1 MDLGRDDTMRT
12 PHASWVRPSSAPAVD
27 PEQREAP
34 YLDALI
40 AHAGRHPGRFHVPG
54 HKGGSG
60 GGPDLCA
67 ALGEGTLQI
76 DLPACLEGV
85 DLGPDPTPLER
96 ARELAARTWRARRT
110 WFLVGGASE
119 GAQAACLA
127 MARAGASAVV
137 QRNVHVSTVHGL
149 VLSGLRPTFVH
160 PAADEELDMLH
171 CVSAERLNEA
181 LERAPAAAAAFVVS
195 PTYFGVA
202 GDVAGMAEVAHA
214 HGVALVVDEAWG
226 AHFPFHPSLPEDALA
241 AGADLVISGTHK
253 MIGSLTQSAMLHL
266 GTDSSG
272 LVDEEDMDRA
282 LAIVQSTS
290 PSSLLLASLDAARC
304 MAATHGPELLDRAIA
319 GAAVVREELRRVPGI
334 EVLDERLV
342 GRCGVTDFD
351 PLRVVI
357 DLRAT
362 GTSGHHVFQ
371 MLHRVDDV
379 HLELATE
386 EVLVFHLGMAEDPA
400 PHAEL
405 LAAALERALAE
416 SLDRGVRRRR
426 FFPRPS
432 WGPVVLTPREAYMSP
447 PEAVP
452 LREASGRIAAESL
465 SVYPPG
471 TAMTMPGERVSAAT
485 VAFIERT
492 LRQGGHVRG
501 SLDAT
506 AATML
511 VVSQGHDPAEP
522 SSAHSEPELVPTA
535 AAKATDPLT
544 SSAENALAPVAASS
558 HAAFEDFPARA
569 YLDKYYSGV
578 GPENSVLL
586 GMLID
591 YVTATEAPT
600 GRVIEVAGGPSLL
613 SMLAL
618 AAVRGEPFERV
629 VFTDLG
635 RENLREVERWL
646 GEDPGRFDYAPVLA
660 WLEKKAG
667 AAPGSICTTLRS
679 SRWQLASF
687 DWRDD
692 PPREWCGRFDVVSS
706 HFFAESATS
715 DEEEFIAMMRRIP
728 RLGRPGALI
737 FMSFMSSSHGYR
749 IDGADY
755 PGFEVDETSLL
766 AYFRD
771 AGVSLSDLFL
781 RTVAAEHPASDPGYE
796 GLLLV
801 AGRLFPTAEPGD

>member
-1 MDLGRDDTMRT
+1 MGTA
-12 PHASWVRPSSAPAVD
+12 HASWVRLPSAPAVD

-34 YLDALI
+34 YLDALV

-54 HKGGSG
+54 HKGGLAA
-60 GGPDLCA
+60 GPELRA

-76 DLPACLEGV
+76 DLPTCIDGV

-96 ARELAARTWRARRT
+96 ARELAARTWGARRT

-119 GAQAACLA
+119 GAQAVCLA

-160 PAADEELDMLH
+160 PVADEDLDMLH
-171 CVSAERLNEA
+171 CISPERLNDA
-181 LERAPAAAAAFVVS
+181 LERVPAAAVFVVS

-214 HGVALVVDEAWG
+214 HGAALVVDEAWG
-226 AHFPFHPSLPEDALA
+226 AHFAFHPSLPEDALA

-272 LVDEEDMDRA
+272 LVDEEDLNRA

-290 PSSLLLASLDAARC
+290 PSSLLLASLDAARR
-304 MAATHGPELLDRAIA
+304 MAATRGPELLERAIA
-319 GAAVVREELRRVPGI
+319 GAAVVREELRRVPGV
-334 EVLDERLV
+334 EVLDEHLV

-357 DLRAT
+357 DVRAT
-362 GTSGHHVFQ
+362 GASGHHVFQ

-386 EVLVFHLGMAEDPA
+386 EVLVLHLGMAEDPA
-400 PHAEL
+400 PYAEL
-405 LAAALERALAE
+405 LAAALERAVAE

-432 WGPVVLTPREAYMSP
+432 WGSVVLTPREAYMSP
-447 PEAVP
+447 HEAVP
-452 LREASGRIAAESL
+452 LREAPGRIAAESL

-471 TAMTMPGERVSAAT
+471 TAIIMPGERVTAAS

-501 SLDAT
+501 SPDPT
-506 AATML
+506 AATTL
-511 VVSQGHDPAEP
+511 VVSRRHDPAEP
-522 SSAHSEPELVPTA
+522 SGAYPEPKSMASPGVE
-535 AAKATDPLT
+535 ATNGST
-544 SSAENALAPVAASS
+544 SSVESAFGPVAASS
-558 HAAFEDFPARA
+558 HTAFENFPARA
-569 YLDKYYSGV
+569 YLEKYYSGV
-578 GPENSVLL
+578 GPENTALL
-586 GMLID
+586 GTLID
-591 YVTATEAPT
+591 YLAATEAPT
-600 GRVIEVAGGPSLL
+600 GRVIEVAGGPSLF

-629 VFTDLG
+629 LFTDLG

-646 GEDPGRFDYAPVLA
+646 DEDPDRFDYAHVLA
-660 WLEKKAG
+660 WLEERVG
-667 AAPGSICTTLRS
+667 ASRDSICLTLRS

-687 DWRDD
+687 DWRHD
-692 PPREWCGRFDVVSS
+692 PPREWCGGFDVVSS

-715 DEEEFIAMMRRIP
+715 NEEEFIAMMRRIP
-728 RLGRPGALI
+728 RLGRPGALM
-737 FMSFMSSSHGYR
+737 FMSFMSGSHGYR
-749 IDGADY
+749 IDGAAY

-781 RTVAAEHPASDPGYE
+781 RTVAAEDPASDPGYE
-796 GLLLV
+796 GLLFV
-801 AGRLFPTAEPGD
+801 AGRLFPTAEPGH